1 MKEIEDKKS
10 KKQDIYEEDNPYG
23 PDVTPLESDTP
34 IQEEVSSTQVQQTRG
49 SHLNNLAPNTSQLG
63 KQKTTGD
70 INNYFAP
77 RTTPGAQP
85 GIRSALAGKEAIHRA
100 DLAVVRWLY
109 DCCIPF
115 NALNSVY
122 FQKMVDAIAAI
133 GPGYKGPTY
142 HAARTRL
149 LQDIKKEVQLLID
162 SFRSFWTET
171 GCTIMADGW
180 QDQRN
185 RKLINFLAYS
195 PRGIIFIKS
204 VDASDMAGTA
214 ENLCNL
220 FIEMVDFVGAANV
233 VHLVTDNAANYKA
246 AGRLLNDKFPS
257 IFWSPCAAHCLNLI
271 LHDIG
276 KMAIVKSAAS
286 RASMVTKFIYNHRY
300 LLAWLRKRNDWKEI
314 IRPGPTRFATTFL
327 SLKSISEHKHDL
339 QALITSKMFVDSRY
353 SKSEKAKDVIQIVL
367 DTKFWSDC
375 QVLVQI
381 VSPLVR
387 LLRIVDADERPS
399 LGYVYDGM
407 LRAKKTIKKIF
418 MNKKKAYREFA
429 KIIKD
434 RWDNQLR
441 QDLHAAAYFLNPVF
455 FFDKENFSKK
465 PEVK

>member
-1 MKEIEDKKS
+1 
-10 KKQDIYEEDNPYG
+10 
-23 PDVTPLESDTP
+23 
-34 IQEEVSSTQVQQTRG
+34 
-49 SHLNNLAPNTSQLG
+49 
-63 KQKTTGD
+63 
-70 INNYFAP
+70 
-77 RTTPGAQP
+77 
-85 GIRSALAGKEAIHRA
+85 
-100 DLAVVRWLY
+100 
-109 DCCIPF
+109 
-115 NALNSVY
+115 
-122 FQKMVDAIAAI
+122 
-133 GPGYKGPTY
+133 
-142 HAARTRL
+142 
-149 LQDIKKEVQLLID
+149 
-162 SFRSFWTET
+162 
-171 GCTIMADGW
+171 
-180 QDQRN
+180 
-185 RKLINFLAYS
+185 
-195 PRGIIFIKS
+195 
-204 VDASDMAGTA
+204 
-214 ENLCNL
+214 
-220 FIEMVDFVGAANV
+220 
-233 VHLVTDNAANYKA
+233 
-246 AGRLLNDKFPS
+246 
-257 IFWSPCAAHCLNLI
+257 
-271 LHDIG
+271 
-276 KMAIVKSAAS
+276 
-286 RASMVTKFIYNHRY
+286 MVTKFIYNHGY

-465 PEVK
+465 PEVKKGFLNVVDKKIVSSKTKFIEESLKYQNQVDSFANPMALDCLKTLRPGNDLQYYSLFKISFFLNLIQFIIHLAFNVTDDWWKMFGDTAPNVKDLAIKLLSQTSSSSGCERNWSVFERIHSKKRNKLEHQRLNDLVFVHYNFRLNNRYIITILT